1 MSAWAGVAVAGT
13 LGGYAL
19 VSARLSKTIVSGPMV
34 FVAVGLALGPLGL
47 GLLTLGKDAEPVR
60 VLFEVT
66 LALVLFTDALSVQS
80 KALRRDDFLP
90 IRLLAVGLPLT
101 IALGWLFAWLLL
113 PSLNIWEMALLG
125 AILAPTDAAL
135 GQSAISNPGV
145 PQVVRQGL
153 NVESGLNDGMSL
165 PFFVLFLA
173 AAAGHE
179 SAQGPGEAFFRA
191 LVVSAVLG
199 VAVGW
204 AAGVALRW
212 SVSRG
217 WVEGQWRHILVIT
230 AAMAAYELAV
240 VVEGSG
246 FIAAW
251 VAGLVFGTV
260 LRSATD
266 TPHSATDMP
275 HSATDTPRSA
285 AAAPEL
291 DLRHTAGLAED
302 LGGLLAAVSFVAFGA
317 VLLGA
322 ALQHLSWRS
331 VVYAIASLTVVRML
345 PVAVALIRSGL
356 RRPTVAY
363 IGWFGPRGLASI
375 VLGLITLE
383 EHIPGVETVSAV
395 IAVTVGISV
404 YAHGATSVPLAA
416 RYAAWWSRMSASM
429 PGREG
434 AAVRN
439 RDERPRLGFHGSP
452 TALPPVSGEP

>member
-1 MSAWAGVAVAGT
+1 VSAWAGVAVAGT
-13 LGGYAL
+13 LGVYAL
-19 VSARLSKTIVSGPMV
+19 VSARLSKTIVSGPML
-34 FVAVGLALGPLGL
+34 FVAAGLALGPLGL
-47 GLLTLGKDAEPVR
+47 GLLTLGEDAEPVR
-60 VLFEVT
+60 ILFEVT

-113 PSLNIWEMALLG
+113 PGLNIWEMALLG
-125 AILAPTDAAL
+125 TVLAPTDAAL

-191 LVVSAVLG
+191 LVLSAVLG
-199 VAVGW
+199 AAVGW
-204 AAGVALRW
+204 GAAAALRW
-212 SVSRG
+212 SAARG
-217 WVEGQWRHILVIT
+217 WVEEQWRHILVIT

-240 VVEGSG
+240 AVKGSG

-251 VAGLVFGTV
+251 VAGLIFGTV

-266 TPHSATDMP
+266 TPRP
-275 HSATDTPRSA
+275 A
-285 AAAPEL
+285 AAAPQL

-317 VLLGA
+317 VLLGP
-322 ALQHLSWRS
+322 ALQHLSWRA
-331 VVYAIASLTVVRML
+331 VVYAVASLTVIRML
-345 PVAVALIRSGL
+345 PVVAALVRSGL
-356 RRPTVAY
+356 RWPTVAY

-383 EHIPGVETVSAV
+383 EHIPGVATVSAV

-416 RYAAWWSRMSASM
+416 RYAAWWSGMSASM

-439 RDERPRLGFHGSP
+439 RDKRPRLGFRGSP

>member
-1 MSAWAGVAVAGT
+1 MSAWAGVAVAVT

-19 VSARLSKTIVSGPMV
+19 VSARLSRTMVSGPMV

-47 GLLTLGKDAEPVR
+47 GLITLGEDAEPVK
-60 VLFEVT
+60 VLFEAT

-90 IRLLAVGLPLT
+90 IRLLAIGLPLT
-101 IALGWLFAWLLL
+101 IALGWLVAWILL
-113 PSLNIWEMALLG
+113 PGLNIWEMALLG
-125 AILAPTDAAL
+125 VILAPTDAAL

-145 PQVVRQGL
+145 PALVRQGL

-191 LVVSAVLG
+191 LVLSTVVG

-204 AAGVALRW
+204 GAAMALRW
-212 SVSRG
+212 SAAAG
-217 WVEGQWRHILVIT
+217 WVEGQWRHILVIA
-230 AAMAAYELAV
+230 AAMASYELAV
-240 VVEGSG
+240 VTEGSG

-266 TPHSATDMP
+266 SPHSATD
-275 HSATDTPRSA
+275 SPRSA
-285 AAAPEL
+285 AADPQP
-291 DLRHTAGLAED
+291 DLRDTAGLAED
-302 LGGLLAAVSFVAFGA
+302 LGGLLVAVSFVAFGA
-317 VLLGA
+317 VLLDP
-322 ALQHLSWRS
+322 ALQHLSWRI
-331 VVYAIASLTVVRML
+331 VVYAVASLTVVRML
-345 PVAVALIRSGL
+345 PVVVALVRSGL

-416 RYAAWWSRMSASM
+416 RYAAWWSRTSVSQ

-439 RDERPRLGFHGSP
+439 RDKRPRLGLRGHP
-452 TALPPVSGEP
+452 TELPPVSGEP

>member
-1 MSAWAGVAVAGT
+1 VSAWAGVAVAGT
-13 LGGYAL
+13 LGVYAL
-19 VSARLSKTIVSGPMV
+19 VSARLSKTIVSGPML
-34 FVAVGLALGPLGL
+34 FVAAGLALGPLGL
-47 GLLTLGKDAEPVR
+47 GLLTLGEDAEPVR
-60 VLFEVT
+60 ILFEVT

-113 PSLNIWEMALLG
+113 PGLNIWEMALLG
-125 AILAPTDAAL
+125 TVLAPTDAAL

-191 LVVSAVLG
+191 LVLSAVLG
-199 VAVGW
+199 AAVGW
-204 AAGVALRW
+204 GAAAALRW
-212 SVSRG
+212 SAARG
-217 WVEGQWRHILVIT
+217 WVEEQWRHILVIT

-240 VVEGSG
+240 AVKGSG

-251 VAGLVFGTV
+251 VAGLIFGTV

-266 TPHSATDMP
+266 TPRP
-275 HSATDTPRSA
+275 A
-285 AAAPEL
+285 AAAPQL

-317 VLLGA
+317 VLLGP
-322 ALQHLSWRS
+322 ALQHLSWRA
-331 VVYAIASLTVVRML
+331 VVYAVASLTVIRML
-345 PVAVALIRSGL
+345 PVVAALVRSGL
-356 RRPTVAY
+356 RWPTVAY

-383 EHIPGVETVSAV
+383 EHIPGVATVSAV

-439 RDERPRLGFHGSP
+439 RDKRPRLGFRGSP

>member
-1 MSAWAGVAVAGT
+1 VSAWAGVAVAGT

-204 AAGVALRW
+204 AAAVALRW
-212 SVSRG
+212 SASRG

-260 LRSATD
+260 LRSATN
-266 TPHSATDMP
+266 TPRSATDTP

-285 AAAPEL
+285 AATPEL

-317 VLLGA
+317 VLLGP

-345 PVAVALIRSGL
+345 PVAVALVRSGL

-416 RYAAWWSRMSASM
+416 RYAAWWSRMSASQ

-439 RDERPRLGFHGSP
+439 RDKRPRLGFHGSP

>member
-1 MSAWAGVAVAGT
+1 VAVAGT
-13 LGGYAL
+13 LGVYAL
-19 VSARLSKTIVSGPMV
+19 VSARLSKTIVSGPML
-34 FVAVGLALGPLGL
+34 FVAAGLALGPLGL
-47 GLLTLGKDAEPVR
+47 GLLTLGEDAEPVR
-60 VLFEVT
+60 ILFEVT

-113 PSLNIWEMALLG
+113 PGLNIWEMALLG
-125 AILAPTDAAL
+125 TVLAPTDAAL

-165 PFFVLFLA
+165 PFFVLVLA

-191 LVVSAVLG
+191 LVLSAVLG
-199 VAVGW
+199 AAVGW
-204 AAGVALRW
+204 GAAAALRW
-212 SVSRG
+212 SAARG
-217 WVEGQWRHILVIT
+217 WVEEQWRHILVIT

-240 VVEGSG
+240 VIEGSG

-251 VAGLVFGTV
+251 AAGLIFGTV

-266 TPHSATDMP
+266 TPRP
-275 HSATDTPRSA
+275 A
-285 AAAPEL
+285 AAAPQL

-317 VLLGA
+317 VLLGP
-322 ALQHLSWRS
+322 ALQHLSWRA
-331 VVYAIASLTVVRML
+331 VVYAVASLTVVRML
-345 PVAVALIRSGL
+345 PVVAALVRSGL
-356 RRPTVAY
+356 RWPTIAY

-383 EHIPGVETVSAV
+383 EHIPGVTTVSAV

-416 RYAAWWSRMSASM
+416 RYAAWWSGMSASM

-439 RDERPRLGFHGSP
+439 RDKRPRLGFRGSP

>member
-1 MSAWAGVAVAGT
+1 VAVAGT
-13 LGGYAL
+13 LGVYAL
-19 VSARLSKTIVSGPMV
+19 VSARLSKTIVSGPML
-34 FVAVGLALGPLGL
+34 FVAAGLALGPLGL
-47 GLLTLGKDAEPVR
+47 GLLTLGEDAEPVR
-60 VLFEVT
+60 ILFEVT

-113 PSLNIWEMALLG
+113 PGLNIWEMALLG
-125 AILAPTDAAL
+125 TVLAPTDAAL

-191 LVVSAVLG
+191 LVLSAVLG
-199 VAVGW
+199 AAVGW
-204 AAGVALRW
+204 GAAAALRW
-212 SVSRG
+212 SAARG
-217 WVEGQWRHILVIT
+217 WVEEQWRHILVIT

-240 VVEGSG
+240 AVKGSG

-251 VAGLVFGTV
+251 VAGLIFGTV

-266 TPHSATDMP
+266 TPRP
-275 HSATDTPRSA
+275 A
-285 AAAPEL
+285 AAAPQL

-317 VLLGA
+317 VLLGP
-322 ALQHLSWRS
+322 ALQHLSWRA
-331 VVYAIASLTVVRML
+331 VVYAVASLTVIRML
-345 PVAVALIRSGL
+345 PVVAALVRSGL
-356 RRPTVAY
+356 RWPTVAY

-383 EHIPGVETVSAV
+383 EHIPGVATVSAV

-416 RYAAWWSRMSASM
+416 RYAAWWSGMSASM

-439 RDERPRLGFHGSP
+439 RDKRPRLGFRGSP

>member
-1 MSAWAGVAVAGT
+1 VAVAVT

-19 VSARLSKTIVSGPMV
+19 VSARLSRTIVSGPMI
-34 FVAVGLALGPLGL
+34 FVAAGLVLGPLGL
-47 GLLTLGKDAEPVR
+47 GLLTLGKDAEPVK
-60 VLFEVT
+60 VLFEAT

-113 PSLNIWEMALLG
+113 PGLNIWEMALLG

-145 PQVVRQGL
+145 PAVVRQGL

-191 LVVSAVLG
+191 LVLSAVLG

-204 AAGVALRW
+204 GAAIALRW
-212 SVSRG
+212 AAAVG
-217 WVEGQWRHILVIT
+217 WVEGQWRHILVIA
-230 AAMAAYELAV
+230 AAMAAYGLAV
-240 VVEGSG
+240 VIEGSG

-266 TPHSATDMP
+266 PPHSATDPP
-275 HSATDTPRSA
+275 HSAADPPRSA
-285 AAAPEL
+285 ADDPQQ
-291 DLRHTAGLAED
+291 DLRDTAGLAED
-302 LGGLLAAVSFVAFGA
+302 LGGLLVAVSFVAFGA
-317 VLLGA
+317 VLLDP
-322 ALQHLSWRS
+322 ALQHLSWRI
-331 VVYAIASLTVVRML
+331 VVYAVASLTVVRML
-345 PVAVALIRSGL
+345 PVAAALVRSGL

-383 EHIPGVETVSAV
+383 DHIPGVETVSAV

-416 RYAAWWSRMSASM
+416 RYAAWWSRMSASQ

-439 RDERPRLGFHGSP
+439 RDKRPRLGFRGHL
-452 TALPPVSGEP
+452 AEQPPVSGEP

>member
-1 MSAWAGVAVAGT
+1 VSAWAGLAIAGT

-19 VSARLSKTIVSGPMV
+19 VSARLSRTIVSGPMV
-34 FVAVGLALGPLGL
+34 FVAAGVVLGPLGL
-47 GLLTLGKDAEPVR
+47 GLLTLGKDAEPVK
-60 VLFEVT
+60 VLFEAT

-113 PSLNIWEMALLG
+113 PGLNIWEMALLG

-145 PQVVRQGL
+145 PAVVRQGL

-173 AAAGHE
+173 AAAGHQ
-179 SAQGPGEAFFRA
+179 SAQGPAEAFFRA
-191 LVVSAVLG
+191 LVLSTVLG

-204 AAGVALRW
+204 AAAIALRW
-212 SVSRG
+212 SAAMG

-230 AAMAAYELAV
+230 AATAAYELAV

-266 TPHSATDMP
+266 TLRSATDTP
-275 HSATDTPRSA
+275 RSATDTPRSA
-285 AAAPEL
+285 AAAPQL

-302 LGGLLAAVSFVAFGA
+302 LGGLLVAVSFVAFGA
-317 VLLGA
+317 VLLDP
-322 ALQHLSWRS
+322 ALQHLNWRI
-331 VVYAIASLTVVRML
+331 VVYAVASLTVVRML
-345 PVAVALIRSGL
+345 PVVVALVRSGL

-439 RDERPRLGFHGSP
+439 RDKRPRFGFRGHL
-452 TALPPVSGEP
+452 AEQPPVPGEP

>member
-1 MSAWAGVAVAGT
+1 VSAWAGVAVAGT
-13 LGGYAL
+13 LGVYAL
-19 VSARLSKTIVSGPMV
+19 VSARLSKTIVSGPML
-34 FVAVGLALGPLGL
+34 FVAAGLALGPLGL
-47 GLLTLGKDAEPVR
+47 DLLTLGKDAEPVR

-113 PSLNIWEMALLG
+113 PGLNIWEMALLG
-125 AILAPTDAAL
+125 TVLAPTDAAL

-191 LVVSAVLG
+191 LVLSAVLG

-204 AAGVALRW
+204 GAAVALRW
-212 SVSRG
+212 SAAKG
-217 WVEGQWRHILVIT
+217 WVEEQWRHILVIT

-240 VVEGSG
+240 VIEGSG

-251 VAGLVFGTV
+251 VAGLIFGTV

-266 TPHSATDMP
+266 TPRP
-275 HSATDTPRSA
+275 
-285 AAAPEL
+285 AAAPQL

-317 VLLGA
+317 VLLGP
-322 ALQHLSWRS
+322 ALQHLSWRA
-331 VVYAIASLTVVRML
+331 VVYAVASLTVVRML
-345 PVAVALIRSGL
+345 PVAAALVRSGL
-356 RRPTVAY
+356 RWPTVAY

-439 RDERPRLGFHGSP
+439 RDKRPRLGFRGSP

>member
-1 MSAWAGVAVAGT
+1 MSAWAGVAIAGT

-19 VSARLSKTIVSGPMV
+19 VSARLSRTIVSGPMV
-34 FVAVGLALGPLGL
+34 FVAAGVVLGPLGL
-47 GLLTLGKDAEPVR
+47 GLLTLGKDAEPVK
-60 VLFEVT
+60 VLFEAT

-113 PSLNIWEMALLG
+113 PGLNIWELALLG

-145 PQVVRQGL
+145 PAVVRQGL

-173 AAAGHE
+173 AAAGHQ
-179 SAQGPGEAFFRA
+179 SAQGPAEAFFRA
-191 LVVSAVLG
+191 LVLSTVLG

-204 AAGVALRW
+204 GAALALRW
-212 SVSRG
+212 SAAMG
-217 WVEGQWRHILVIT
+217 WVEGQWRHILVIAAAT
-230 AAMAAYELAV
+230 ASYELAV

-266 TPHSATDMP
+266 TPRSAADTP

-285 AAAPEL
+285 AAAPQL

-302 LGGLLAAVSFVAFGA
+302 LGGLLVAVSFVAFGA
-317 VLLGA
+317 VLLDP
-322 ALQHLSWRS
+322 ALQHLNWRI
-331 VVYAIASLTVVRML
+331 VVYAVASLTVVRML
-345 PVAVALIRSGL
+345 PVVVALVRSGL

-439 RDERPRLGFHGSP
+439 RDKRPRLGFRGHL
-452 TALPPVSGEP
+452 AEQPPVSGEP

>member
-47 GLLTLGKDAEPVR
+47 GLVTLGKDAEPVK

-204 AAGVALRW
+204 AAAVALRW
-212 SVSRG
+212 SAARG

-260 LRSATD
+260 LRSATN
-266 TPHSATDMP
+266 TPHSTTDMP
-275 HSATDTPRSA
+275 HSTGDTPRSA
-285 AAAPEL
+285 GAAPQL

-302 LGGLLAAVSFVAFGA
+302 LSGLLAAVSFVAFGA
-317 VLLGA
+317 VLLGP

-331 VVYAIASLTVVRML
+331 VVYAVVSLTVVRML
-345 PVAVALIRSGL
+345 PVAAALVHSGL

-439 RDERPRLGFHGSP
+439 RDKRPRLGFHGSP
-452 TALPPVSGEP
+452 TALPPASGEP

>member
-13 LGGYAL
+13 LGVYAL
-19 VSARLSKTIVSGPMV
+19 VSARLSKTIVSGPML
-34 FVAVGLALGPLGL
+34 FVAAGLALGPLGL
-47 GLLTLGKDAEPVR
+47 GLLTLGEDAEPVR
-60 VLFEVT
+60 ILFEVT

-113 PSLNIWEMALLG
+113 PGLNIWEMALLG
-125 AILAPTDAAL
+125 TVLAPTDAAL

-191 LVVSAVLG
+191 LVLSAVLG
-199 VAVGW
+199 AAVGW
-204 AAGVALRW
+204 GAAAALRW
-212 SVSRG
+212 SAARG
-217 WVEGQWRHILVIT
+217 WVEEQWRHILVIT

-251 VAGLVFGTV
+251 VAGLIFGTV

-266 TPHSATDMP
+266 TPRP
-275 HSATDTPRSA
+275 A
-285 AAAPEL
+285 AAAPQL

-317 VLLGA
+317 VLLGP
-322 ALQHLSWRS
+322 ALQHLSWRA
-331 VVYAIASLTVVRML
+331 VVYAVASLTVIRML
-345 PVAVALIRSGL
+345 PVVAALVRSGL
-356 RRPTVAY
+356 RWPTVAY

-383 EHIPGVETVSAV
+383 EHIPGVATVSAV

-416 RYAAWWSRMSASM
+416 RYAAWWSGMSASM

-439 RDERPRLGFHGSP
+439 RDKRPRLGFRGSP

>member
-1 MSAWAGVAVAGT
+1 VSAWAGVAVAGT
-13 LGGYAL
+13 LGVYAL
-19 VSARLSKTIVSGPMV
+19 VSARLSKTIVSGPML
-34 FVAVGLALGPLGL
+34 FVAAGLALGPLGL
-47 GLLTLGKDAEPVR
+47 GLLTLGEDAEPVR
-60 VLFEVT
+60 ILFEVT

-113 PSLNIWEMALLG
+113 PGLNIWEMALLG
-125 AILAPTDAAL
+125 TVLAPTDAAL

-191 LVVSAVLG
+191 LVLSAVLG
-199 VAVGW
+199 AAVGW
-204 AAGVALRW
+204 GAAAALRW
-212 SVSRG
+212 SAARG
-217 WVEGQWRHILVIT
+217 WVEEQWRHILVIT

-240 VVEGSG
+240 VVKGSG

-251 VAGLVFGTV
+251 VAGLIFGTV

-266 TPHSATDMP
+266 TPRP
-275 HSATDTPRSA
+275 A
-285 AAAPEL
+285 AAAPQL

-317 VLLGA
+317 VLLGP
-322 ALQHLSWRS
+322 ALQHLSWRA
-331 VVYAIASLTVVRML
+331 VVYAVASLTVIRML
-345 PVAVALIRSGL
+345 PVVAALVRSGL
-356 RRPTVAY
+356 RWPTVAY

-383 EHIPGVETVSAV
+383 EHIPGVATVSAV

-416 RYAAWWSRMSASM
+416 RYAAWWSGMSASM

-439 RDERPRLGFHGSP
+439 RDKRPRLGFRGSP

>member
-1 MSAWAGVAVAGT
+1 
-13 LGGYAL
+13 
-19 VSARLSKTIVSGPMV
+19 
-34 FVAVGLALGPLGL
+34 
-47 GLLTLGKDAEPVR
+47 
-60 VLFEVT
+60 
-66 LALVLFTDALSVQS
+66 
-80 KALRRDDFLP
+80 
-90 IRLLAVGLPLT
+90 
-101 IALGWLFAWLLL
+101 
-113 PSLNIWEMALLG
+113 
-125 AILAPTDAAL
+125 
-135 GQSAISNPGV
+135 
-145 PQVVRQGL
+145 VVRQGL

-191 LVVSAVLG
+191 LVLSAVLG
-199 VAVGW
+199 AAVGW
-204 AAGVALRW
+204 GAAVALRW
-212 SVSRG
+212 SAARG
-217 WVEGQWRHILVIT
+217 WVEEQWRHILVIT

-251 VAGLVFGTV
+251 VAGLIFGTV

-266 TPHSATDMP
+266 TPRP
-275 HSATDTPRSA
+275 A
-285 AAAPEL
+285 AAAPQL

-317 VLLGA
+317 VLLGP
-322 ALQHLSWRS
+322 ALQHLSWRA
-331 VVYAIASLTVVRML
+331 VVYAVASLTVIRML
-345 PVAVALIRSGL
+345 PVVAALVRSGL
-356 RRPTVAY
+356 RWPTVAY

-383 EHIPGVETVSAV
+383 EHIPGVATVSAV

-416 RYAAWWSRMSASM
+416 RYAAWWSGMSASM

-439 RDERPRLGFHGSP
+439 RDKRPRLGFRGSP

>member
-13 LGGYAL
+13 LGVYAL
-19 VSARLSKTIVSGPMV
+19 VSARLSKTIVSGPML
-34 FVAVGLALGPLGL
+34 FVAAGLALGPLGL
-47 GLLTLGKDAEPVR
+47 GLLTLGEDAEPVR
-60 VLFEVT
+60 ILFEVT

-113 PSLNIWEMALLG
+113 PGLNIWEMALLG
-125 AILAPTDAAL
+125 TVLAPTDAAL

-191 LVVSAVLG
+191 LVLSAVLG
-199 VAVGW
+199 AAVGW
-204 AAGVALRW
+204 GAAVALRW
-212 SVSRG
+212 SAARG
-217 WVEGQWRHILVIT
+217 WVEEQWRHILVIT

-251 VAGLVFGTV
+251 VAGLIFGTV

-266 TPHSATDMP
+266 TPRP
-275 HSATDTPRSA
+275 A
-285 AAAPEL
+285 AAAPQL

-317 VLLGA
+317 VLLGP
-322 ALQHLSWRS
+322 ALQHLSWRA
-331 VVYAIASLTVVRML
+331 VVYAVASLTVIRML
-345 PVAVALIRSGL
+345 PVVAALVRSGL
-356 RRPTVAY
+356 RWPTVAY

-383 EHIPGVETVSAV
+383 EHIPGVATVSAV

-416 RYAAWWSRMSASM
+416 RYAAWWSGMSASM

-439 RDERPRLGFHGSP
+439 RDKRPRLGFRGSP

>member
-1 MSAWAGVAVAGT
+1 MSAWAGVAVAVT

-19 VSARLSKTIVSGPMV
+19 VSARLSRTIVSGPMI
-34 FVAVGLALGPLGL
+34 FVAAGLVLGPLGL
-47 GLLTLGKDAEPVR
+47 GLLTLGEDAEPVK
-60 VLFEVT
+60 VLFEAT

-90 IRLLAVGLPLT
+90 IRLLAIGLPLT

-113 PSLNIWEMALLG
+113 PGLNIWEMALVG
-125 AILAPTDAAL
+125 VILAPTDAAL

-145 PQVVRQGL
+145 PALVRQGL

-191 LVVSAVLG
+191 LVLSAVLG
-199 VAVGW
+199 AAVGW
-204 AAGVALRW
+204 GAAIALRW
-212 SVSRG
+212 SAAVG
-217 WVEGQWRHILVIT
+217 WVEGQWRHILVIAT
-230 AAMAAYELAV
+230 AMAAYGLAV
-240 VVEGSG
+240 VIEGSG

-260 LRSATD
+260 LRSA
-266 TPHSATDMP
+266 AE
-275 HSATDTPRSA
+275 TPRSA
-285 AAAPEL
+285 AADPQQ
-291 DLRHTAGLAED
+291 DLRDTAGLAED
-302 LGGLLAAVSFVAFGA
+302 LGGLLVAVSFVAFGA
-317 VLLGA
+317 VLLDP
-322 ALQHLSWRS
+322 ALQHLSWRI
-331 VVYAIASLTVVRML
+331 VVYAVASLTVVRML
-345 PVAVALIRSGL
+345 PVVVALVRSGL

-363 IGWFGPRGLASI
+363 IAWFGPRGLASI

-383 EHIPGVETVSAV
+383 EHIPGVDTVSAV

-416 RYAAWWSRMSASM
+416 RYAAWWSRMSVSQ

-439 RDERPRLGFHGSP
+439 RDKRPRLGFRDHP
-452 TALPPVSGEP
+452 AELPPVSGEQ

>member
-1 MSAWAGVAVAGT
+1 MSAWAGVAVAVT

-19 VSARLSKTIVSGPMV
+19 VSARLSRTIVSGPMV
-34 FVAVGLALGPLGL
+34 FVAAGVVLGPLGL
-47 GLLTLGKDAEPVR
+47 GLLTLGKDAEPVK
-60 VLFEVT
+60 VLFEAT

-113 PSLNIWEMALLG
+113 PGLNIWEMALLG

-135 GQSAISNPGV
+135 GQSAISTPGV
-145 PQVVRQGL
+145 PAVVRQGL

-179 SAQGPGEAFFRA
+179 SAQGPAEAFFRA
-191 LVVSAVLG
+191 LVLSAVLG

-204 AAGVALRW
+204 GAAMALRW
-212 SVSRG
+212 SAAVG
-217 WVEGQWRHILVIT
+217 WVEGQWRHILVIAT
-230 AAMAAYELAV
+230 AMAAYGLAV
-240 VVEGSG
+240 VIEGSG

-266 TPHSATDMP
+266 TPHSATDTP
-275 HSATDTPRSA
+275 HSAADTPRSA
-285 AAAPEL
+285 AADPQR
-291 DLRHTAGLAED
+291 DLRDTAGLAED
-302 LGGLLAAVSFVAFGA
+302 LGGLLVAVSFVAFGA
-317 VLLGA
+317 VLLDP
-322 ALQHLSWRS
+322 ALQHLSWRI
-331 VVYAIASLTVVRML
+331 VVYAVASLTVVRML
-345 PVAVALIRSGL
+345 PVVAALVRSGL

-383 EHIPGVETVSAV
+383 EHIPGVGTVSAV

-416 RYAAWWSRMSASM
+416 RYAAWWSRMSVSQ

-439 RDERPRLGFHGSP
+439 RDKRPRFGFRSHL
-452 TALPPVSGEP
+452 AEQPPVSGEP

>member
-1 MSAWAGVAVAGT
+1 MAVAGT
-13 LGGYAL
+13 LGVYAL
-19 VSARLSKTIVSGPMV
+19 VSARLSKTIVSGPML
-34 FVAVGLALGPLGL
+34 FVAAGLALGPLGL
-47 GLLTLGKDAEPVR
+47 GLLTLGEDAEPVR
-60 VLFEVT
+60 ILFEVT

-113 PSLNIWEMALLG
+113 PGLNIWEMALLG
-125 AILAPTDAAL
+125 TVLAPTDAAL

-191 LVVSAVLG
+191 LVLSAVLG
-199 VAVGW
+199 AAVGW
-204 AAGVALRW
+204 GAAAALRW
-212 SVSRG
+212 SAARG
-217 WVEGQWRHILVIT
+217 WVEEQWRHILVIT

-240 VVEGSG
+240 VIEGSG

-251 VAGLVFGTV
+251 AAGLIFGTV

-266 TPHSATDMP
+266 TPRP
-275 HSATDTPRSA
+275 A
-285 AAAPEL
+285 AAAPQL

-317 VLLGA
+317 VLLGP
-322 ALQHLSWRS
+322 ALQHLSWRA
-331 VVYAIASLTVVRML
+331 VVYAVASLTVVRML
-345 PVAVALIRSGL
+345 PVVAALVRSGL
-356 RRPTVAY
+356 RWPTIAY

-383 EHIPGVETVSAV
+383 EHIPGVTTVSAV

-416 RYAAWWSRMSASM
+416 RYAAWWSGMSASM

-439 RDERPRLGFHGSP
+439 RDKRPRLGFRGSP

>member
-1 MSAWAGVAVAGT
+1 
-13 LGGYAL
+13 
-19 VSARLSKTIVSGPMV
+19 
-34 FVAVGLALGPLGL
+34 
-47 GLLTLGKDAEPVR
+47 
-60 VLFEVT
+60 
-66 LALVLFTDALSVQS
+66 
-80 KALRRDDFLP
+80 
-90 IRLLAVGLPLT
+90 
-101 IALGWLFAWLLL
+101 
-113 PSLNIWEMALLG
+113 
-125 AILAPTDAAL
+125 
-135 GQSAISNPGV
+135 
-145 PQVVRQGL
+145 VVRQGL

-191 LVVSAVLG
+191 LVLSAVLG

-204 AAGVALRW
+204 AAAVALRW
-212 SVSRG
+212 SAARG

-260 LRSATD
+260 LRSATN
-266 TPHSATDMP
+266 TPRPATNTPRPTTDMP
-275 HSATDTPRSA
+275 HSTTDMPHSTTDTPRSA
-285 AAAPEL
+285 AADPQR
-291 DLRHTAGLAED
+291 DLRDTAGLAED
-302 LGGLLAAVSFVAFGA
+302 LGGLLAAVAFVVFGA
-317 VLLGA
+317 VLLGP

-331 VVYAIASLTVVRML
+331 VVYAVASLTVVRML
-345 PVAVALIRSGL
+345 PVVAALVRSGL

-363 IGWFGPRGLASI
+363 IAWFGPRGLASI

-404 YAHGATSVPLAA
+404 YAHGVTSVPLAA

-439 RDERPRLGFHGSP
+439 RDKRPRLGFRGRP
-452 TALPPVSGEP
+452 TTLPPVSEEP